1 MAEEIER
8 KFLVK
13 GEYKQHAT
21 GWTHILQGFLSS
33 VPERTVRVRKQ
44 GDKAYITVKGIT
56 DASGIKRYEWEKEI
70 SPEEAQ
76 ELLVLCE
83 PGLIDKTRYLIPFGA
98 HTYEVDEFRGDN
110 RGLVVAEIELGSED
124 EDFERP
130 DWLGGEITGDAR
142 YYNANLAKNPY
153 TSW

>member
-1 MAEEIER
+1 MAKEIER

-13 GEYKQHAT
+13 GEYKQYAT
-21 GWTHILQGFLSS
+21 GWDHIVQGFLSS

-44 GDKAYITVKGIT
+44 ENKAWITVKGIT
-56 DASGIKRYEWEKEI
+56 GRSGMTRYEWEKEI
-70 SPEEAQ
+70 SPEEAE
-76 ELLVLCE
+76 ELLKLCE
-83 PGLIDKTRYLIPFGA
+83 PGTIDKTRYLVPFGA
-98 HTYEVDEFRGDN
+98 HTFEVDEFRGDN

-130 DWLGGEITGDAR
+130 DWLGEEITGNER
-142 YYNANLAKNPY
+142 YYNASLAKNPY

>member
-13 GEYKQHAT
+13 GEFKQHAT
-21 GWTHILQGFLSS
+21 GRIHILQGFLSS

-44 GDKAYITVKGIT
+44 EDKAWITVKGIT
-56 DASGIKRYEWEKEI
+56 GKSGMKRYEWEKEI
-70 SPEEAQ
+70 SPAEAG
-76 ELLVLCE
+76 ELLELCE
-83 PGLIDKTRYLIPFGA
+83 TGLIDKTRYLVPSGA
-98 HTYEVDEFRGDN
+98 HTYEVDEFGGDN

-130 DWLGGEITGDAR
+130 DWLGKEITGDER